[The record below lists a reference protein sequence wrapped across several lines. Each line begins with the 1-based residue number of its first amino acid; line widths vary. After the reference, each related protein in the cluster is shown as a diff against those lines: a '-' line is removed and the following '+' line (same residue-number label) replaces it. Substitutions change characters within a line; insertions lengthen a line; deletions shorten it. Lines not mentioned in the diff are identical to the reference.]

1 MSQYLNPASGGVQK
15 VVTTI
20 EPQGPLL
27 ASKQYIRAK
36 GLEPRPTEWVIGGRP
51 IYDRLPSV
59 GEVYRT
65 FFFADGEVGYVYI
78 PFGVSW
84 EGPDSLYVSVSDT
97 KQDLILRGGQIV
109 WKYGTNAVP
118 PALINIPI
126 LDLTQGRYL
135 LCYQMV
141 MDDAPRPQQYNVEDF
156 YLTGQ
161 PLNITASTD
170 GINGWRYPVVNA
182 FFDGT
187 SLSWHNQDSFFPDF
201 VQPDES
207 WISWESELPSAYS
220 SLTLRCPSGTVHPAT
235 TSAVLSYWNNTE
247 WRPWADA
254 MISTDS
260 TGQFF
265 TIDLESPG
273 FQTKW
278 RIDFENFDTG
288 LPYLPI
294 NIQSIQVTGVVTLV
308 RQPSEPL
315 VTSALAI
322 YPENLVP
329 KTIKNSIG
337 EDVPAIHCRIALFDT
352 NEKAEIIRV
361 IDERLIVNRDFKP
374 VADWLTRPFDENL
387 IDLYE
392 QVKGYASL
400 WMDPVDCMKQEYA
413 LLTDDLVVVT

>member
-15 VVTTI
+15 VVTTV
-20 EPQGPLL
+20 EPQGPFL
-27 ASKQYIRAK
+27 ASKQYTRAK
-36 GLEPRPTEWVIGGRP
+36 RLEPRPTEWVVGGRP

-97 KQDLILRGGQIV
+97 KQDLVLRGGQIV
-109 WKYGTNAVP
+109 WKYGTNVVP

-141 MDDAPRPQQYNVEDF
+141 IDDAPRPQQYNVEDF

-170 GINGWRYPVVNA
+170 GVNGWRYPVVNA

-201 VQPDES
+201 VQPTES
-207 WISWESELPSAYS
+207 WIAWESELASAYS
-220 SLTLRCPSGTVHPAT
+220 SLTLRCPSGTVHPST
-235 TSAVLSYWNNTE
+235 TSAVLSYWNGIA
-247 WRPWADA
+247 WQPWADT
-254 MISTDS
+254 MISSDTA
-260 TGQFF
+260 GQFF
-265 TIDLESPG
+265 TISLESPG

-278 RIDFENFDTG
+278 RIDFENFSTG

-294 NIQSIQVTGVVTLV
+294 NIQSIQVSGIVTLM
-308 RQPSEPL
+308 RRPSEPL

-329 KTIKNSIG
+329 KTIENSLG
-337 EDVPAIHCRIALFDT
+337 EAVPAIHCRIALFDT

-387 IDLYE
+387 TDLYE
-392 QVKGYASL
+392 QVKGYATL
-400 WMDPVDCMKQEYA
+400 WMNPVDCMKQEYA
-413 LLTDDLVVVT
+413 LLTEDLVVVT